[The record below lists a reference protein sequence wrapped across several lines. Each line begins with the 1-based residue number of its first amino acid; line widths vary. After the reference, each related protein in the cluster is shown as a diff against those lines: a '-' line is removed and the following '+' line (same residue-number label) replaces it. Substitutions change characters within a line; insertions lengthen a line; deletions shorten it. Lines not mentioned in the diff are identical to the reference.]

1 MAKKRKKRTKEKYK
15 YAFPNFFAK
24 AMSKVSMRAQMES
37 SMMSQF
43 LLLIGLTVMV
53 LFMIFSHQTSGFYKF
68 MVIFNLVAAWFL
80 ITSYLVTTYQQ
91 YTSYMDAMGYDP
103 EAEKADIKK
112 KGNIFKRIKGAV
124 RNKKK
129 KGRRKKELAQG
140 LAKGLAPDLVD
151 NALKNMKEVEGFEEN
166 INKVINN

>member
-1 MAKKRKKRTKEKYK
+1 MVKKRKKRTKEKYK
-15 YAFPNFFAK
+15 YAFPNFFAR

-80 ITSYLVTTYQQ
+80 ITSYLITTYQQ
-91 YTSYMDAMGYDP
+91 YTSYMEAMGYDP
-103 EAEKADIKK
+103 EAEKAAIKK
-112 KGNIFKRIKGAV
+112 KGGILRRIKEAIK
-124 RNKKK
+124 NKKK
-129 KGRRKKELAQG
+129 KKQG
-140 LAKGLAPDLVD
+140 EKGLAPDLVD
-151 NALKNMKEVEGFEEN
+151 NALKSMEEVRGFKENMNEVIKN
-166 INKVINN
+166 